1 MQLGYSYLMLDD
13 DECSG
18 GKDIVE
24 ALCGANAVCY
34 NTEGSFYCRCK
45 EGYMNSNNGS
55 NFTKQENCIDVDECS
70 GGKDIVEALCD
81 ANVVC
86 YNTEGSFHCKCKEGY
101 MNSNNGSNFTE
112 QENCADYDECSGWKS
127 VVEAL
132 CGANTVCNN
141 TEGSFYCNCQEG
153 YMNLNNKSNFT
164 EWENCTDY
172 DECSGGKSVVEAL
185 CGANTVC
192 NNTEGSFYC
201 NCQEGYM
208 NLNNK
213 SNFTERENCTDYDE
227 CSGGKSVVEA
237 LCGAN
242 TVCNNTEGSFYCNCQ
257 EGYMNLNNKSNFT
270 ERENCTDVDECSGGK
285 DVVEALCGANAVCY
299 NTVGSFY
306 CKCKQGYMNSNNGS
320 NFTKWE
326 NCTDSHSNSSSLQD
340 ISSFADQ
347 FFMNFSKSSKTN
359 STEFYKSISN
369 FLERMENYAITAA
382 LKLHHNEI
390 KTISSESYE
399 IVMQAIWNN
408 TFPKDNRLKL
418 STTKNS
424 LDIGW
429 SSVTGNGNFDVAAV
443 VLISYKDLGSHMK
456 PTLLEASNKE
466 SKLQLKSEI
475 VTVAVTNKNTKDL
488 PEPVNLTI
496 ENMLTNETAKCVF
509 WNGSASAWSEH
520 GCEVLEFNVTQIV
533 CSCKHLTSF
542 AVLMALSEIEA
553 DDGFRLHMI
562 TIFGISF
569 SLVCLLISILTFSLC
584 RSIKSIRTTI
594 HTHLCISLFLA
605 DFLFIVGID
614 KTKDTTVCA
623 VIAGFLHYLF
633 LACFTWMLL
642 EGIQLYL
649 MVVQVFN
656 AKSLQAKYMCL
667 FGYGCPLIVV
677 GISAA
682 VYYEGY
688 GTNEYCWLDLKSG
701 FLWAF
706 LAPVCIIILLNGGFF
721 IITVWKLVNK
731 FSSITLEYGRLKK
744 IRIFTF
750 TAVAQLCLLGCV
762 WISGMLYFD
771 KKMIVMAYIFTVF
784 NSFQGMF
791 IFILHCLLHKQVRD
805 EYTKFFLGV
814 CSLKKTSKYSE
825 FSTST
830 TQSLKITHET
840 GM

>member
-1 MQLGYSYLMLDD
+1 MQLGYSYLMLVIYFSHLRTQVVPNRCPNGYIQQSNTNGCVDD

-24 ALCGANAVCY
+24 ALCGTNAVCY
-34 NTEGSFYCRCK
+34 NTAGSFYCKCK
-45 EGYMNSNNGS
+45 EGYMNSNNGR
-55 NFTKQENCIDVDECS
+55 NFTKRENCIDNDVCSGGKDIVEALCGTNAVCYNTTGNFYCKCTEGYMNSKNGSNFTVRINCTDDDVCSGGKDVVEALCGTNAVCYNTAGSFYCKCKEGYMNSKNGSNFTDDDECSGGKDIVDALCGANALCYNTAGSFYCKCKEGYMNSNNGNNFTKRENCTDDDECS
-70 GGKDIVEALCD
+70 GGKDIVEALCGTN
-81 ANVVC
+81 AVC
-86 YNTEGSFHCKCKEGY
+86 YNTAGSFYCKCKEGY
-101 MNSNNGSNFTE
+101 MNSNNG
-112 QENCADYDECSGWKS
+112 
-127 VVEAL
+127 
-132 CGANTVCNN
+132 
-141 TEGSFYCNCQEG
+141 
-153 YMNLNNKSNFT
+153 
-164 EWENCTDY
+164 
-172 DECSGGKSVVEAL
+172 
-185 CGANTVC
+185 
-192 NNTEGSFYC
+192 
-201 NCQEGYM
+201 
-208 NLNNK
+208 
-213 SNFTERENCTDYDE
+213 R
-227 CSGGKSVVEA
+227 
-237 LCGAN
+237 
-242 TVCNNTEGSFYCNCQ
+242 
-257 EGYMNLNNKSNFT
+257 
-270 ERENCTDVDECSGGK
+270 
-285 DVVEALCGANAVCY
+285 
-299 NTVGSFY
+299 
-306 CKCKQGYMNSNNGS
+306 
-320 NFTKWE
+320 NFTKRE

-340 ISSFADQ
+340 ISSLADQ
-347 FFMNFSKSSKTN
+347 FFMNLSKSNKTN

-369 FLERMENYAITAA
+369 FLERMENYAIAAA

-399 IVMQAIWNN
+399 IVMQAIRNSA
-408 TFPKDNRLKL
+408 FLKVNRLKL
-418 STTKNS
+418 STTNNS

-443 VLISYKDLGSHMK
+443 VLITYKDLGSHMK
-456 PTLLEASNKE
+456 PTLLEASNNE
-466 SKLQLKSEI
+466 SKLQLKSKI

-488 PEPVNLTI
+488 PERVNLTI
-496 ENMLTNETAKCVF
+496 ENRLTNETPKCVF

-520 GCEVLEFNVTQIV
+520 GCKVLRFNVTHVV

-553 DDGFRLHMI
+553 VHGFRLHMI

-584 RSIKSIRTTI
+584 RSIKCIRTTI
-594 HTHLCISLFLA
+594 HTHLCISLFIA

-623 VIAGFLHYLF
+623 VIAGFLHYFF
-633 LACFTWMLL
+633 LACFAWMLL

-682 VYYEGY
+682 VYREGY
-688 GTNEYCWLDLKSG
+688 GTTKYCWLDLKSG

-731 FSSITLEYGRLKK
+731 FSSINPEYGWLKK

-771 KKMIVMAYIFTVF
+771 KKGIVMAYIFTVF